1 MRLDESP
8 IVIVGSGLAGYTLAR
23 EFRKLDSATPLV
35 VVSRDDGAF
44 YSKPMLSNALAAGK
58 DPAQLRSASAE
69 DMAAQLGA
77 RIMPFAQI
85 EAIDTAAHRV
95 EVGGKK
101 IAYARLILAL
111 GADPVSVPL
120 AGDAAGEV
128 LQVNDL
134 ASYAG
139 FRVALERGRRVVL
152 LGAGLIGCEF
162 ANDLA
167 QAGFAV
173 SVVDPAPAPLGR
185 FLPEPAAA
193 RMREALEALGVRW
206 VLGTTATAV
215 SRAGGQFRVTL
226 ANTAVLEA
234 DVVLSAIGLRPRVAL
249 AQAAGIEVNR
259 GIVTNRF
266 LQTRAA
272 DVYAL
277 GDCAEVEGKV
287 LPYVMPI
294 MHAARAL
301 ARTLAGAPT
310 AVRYPAMP
318 VVVKTP
324 AIPAVLA
331 PPASPGEWRL
341 DATPDGLAA
350 RHYDETGGLSGFALL
365 GAATSQKRALTDQ
378 LPFVLQ

>member
-1 MRLDESP
+1 
-8 IVIVGSGLAGYTLAR
+8 
-23 EFRKLDSATPLV
+23 
-35 VVSRDDGAF
+35 
-44 YSKPMLSNALAAGK
+44 
-58 DPAQLRSASAE
+58 
-69 DMAAQLGA
+69 
-77 RIMPFAQI
+77 
-85 EAIDTAAHRV
+85 
-95 EVGGKK
+95 
-101 IAYARLILAL
+101 
-111 GADPVSVPL
+111 
-120 AGDAAGEV
+120 
-128 LQVNDL
+128 
-134 ASYAG
+134 
-139 FRVALERGRRVVL
+139 
-152 LGAGLIGCEF
+152 
-162 ANDLA
+162 
-167 QAGFAV
+167 
-173 SVVDPAPAPLGR
+173 
-185 FLPEPAAA
+185 
-193 RMREALEALGVRW
+193 
-206 VLGTTATAV
+206 
-215 SRAGGQFRVTL
+215 
-226 ANTAVLEA
+226 
-234 DVVLSAIGLRPRVAL
+234 VLSAIGLRPRIAI
-249 AQAAGIEVNR
+249 AQAAGIEVDR

-324 AIPAVLA
+324 AIRAVLA
-331 PPASPGEWRL
+331 PPAGPGEWRL